1 MVAPFIL
8 WFGLE
13 VDFIGPATE
22 RFFSINFEII
32 LNAECVHV
40 GIRGIVGACVLLE
53 IAEAFLHNELLVS
66 LVRTKKDTVKGIAL
80 VVIHTYSRMLVG
92 AHELTAEVLAPS

>member
-13 VDFIGPATE
+13 VDFIGIATE
-22 RFFSINFEII
+22 SVVSMFFEIN

-40 GIRGIVGACVLLE
+40 GIHSIVGACVLLE

-66 LVRTKKDTVKGIAL
+66 LVRTKKDTVKGISL
-80 VVIHTYSRMLVG
+80 VVIHT
-92 AHELTAEVLAPS
+92 